1 LQQQAFTG
9 AQNMRASPQTQQ
21 ATDIAGLA
29 SQAALNY
36 GTYTPGAF
44 SAYATQNPNLNYYQ
58 AGPVSSVSS
67 GTLSTPTMS
76 TAQSSYDP
84 RIQQYQMAPSQGIT
98 TDSFTRPSTQDQ
110 YMSPYMRN
118 VVERQQQD
126 AARQSAI
133 AGQIQDAQAARS
145 GAFGGSGNYLMRGQ
159 MAGNLARQ
167 KGDIFAQGQQAAFTQ
182 GQQQFNQEQA
192 ARMQANLANQQA
204 GLQVGGQNL
213 SALLSTQQLAT
224 QTGLQTALA
233 NLSAA
238 QQANVQ
244 NQAAHL
250 QTQGLNAQQALQA
263 ALANQQAELGLGSQ
277 NLQAKLGVQQ
287 FGAGQDLQS
296 QMANQQQLMQA
307 QQLAEQSRQYG
318 AGLGLQGLQTALT
331 GAGQLGTLGQTQYGQ
346 NMGIGANAGD
356 HGDQATQDITNA
368 NGQHHHGKSRL
379 TQDGVDH
386 GALNHI
392 ARGGHGPHAGQ
403 HRDPK
408 RVSPKPHHQ
417 QAKEGT
423 EHHQLALGKADGLGG
438 FVDQHKTQRDQSINA
453 TLRDAADDQLNK
465 LHFRCLLHKW
475 DVTKPM
481 TMPNF
486 GLQLSEGKPETKVPT
501 SDLSDS
507 SRGFVENN
515 L

>member
-1 LQQQAFTG
+1 MAEPQISQISSSQTTIPDYAKPYVTDLLGQAAAVTNVNTNPYMQYMGDKVAQFTPLQQQAFTG
-9 AQNMRASPQTQQ
+9 AQNMQASPQIQQ
-21 ATDIAGLA
+21 ASDLARLA
-29 SQAALNY
+29 SQGAMNY
-36 GTYTPGAF
+36 GTYNPGTF
-44 SAYATQNPNLNYYQ
+44 TAYTAQNPNLNYYQ
-58 AGPVSSVSS
+58 AGNVASVKGSDM
-67 GTLSTPTMS
+67 STPTMA
-76 TAQSSYDP
+76 TAKSSYDP
-84 RIQQYQMAPSQGIT
+84 KIQQYQMAPSQGIT
-98 TDSFTRPSTQDQ
+98 TESFTRPSTQDQ

-133 AGQIQDAQAARS
+133 AGQSQDAQAARS

-213 SALLSTQQLAT
+213 AAMLSTQQLGT

-250 QTQGLNAQQALQA
+250 QTQGMNAQQALQA
-263 ALANQQAELGLGSQ
+263 ALANQQAEIGLGSQ

-287 FGAGQDLQS
+287 FGAGQDLQA

-331 GAGQLGTLGQTQYGQ
+331 GAGQLGQLGNQQYTQG
-346 NMGIGANAGD
+346 MGINQLQSAYGGQQQQQSQNILNNQMQDFQNYQNYPYKQLGFMSDMLRGLPLTQQSNTIYQPPPSTAQNIASLGLGAAG
-356 HGDQATQDITNA
+356 ISRLMA
-368 NGQHHHGKSRL
+368 NG
-379 TQDGVDH
+379 GVTMSNGGGL
-386 GALNHI
+386 GAL
-392 ARGGHGPHAGQ
+392 
-403 HRDPK
+403 
-408 RVSPKPHHQ
+408 
-417 QAKEGT
+417 
-423 EHHQLALGKADGLGG
+423 AL
-438 FVDQHKTQRDQSINA
+438 
-453 TLRDAADDQLNK
+453 
-465 LHFRCLLHKW
+465 
-475 DVTKPM
+475 
-481 TMPNF
+481 
-486 GLQLSEGKPETKVPT
+486 
-501 SDLSDS
+501 
-507 SRGFVENN
+507 NN
-515 L
+515 LV

>member
-1 LQQQAFTG
+1 MAEPQVSQISSSQTTIPDYAKPYVQNLLGQAQAVTNTTQNPYMQYMGERVAQFTPMQQQAYEG
-9 AQNMRASPQTQQ
+9 AQGMQVAPQLQQ
-21 ATDIAGLA
+21 ATDLTGLA

-36 GTYTPGAF
+36 GGYNPGMF
-44 SAYATQNPNLNYYQ
+44 SAYAVQNPSLNYYQ
-58 AGPVSSVSS
+58 AGPVSNVSGS
-67 GTLSTPTMS
+67 NMSTPTMA

-84 RIQQYQMAPSQGIT
+84 QLQQYQMAPSQGVT

-126 AARQSAI
+126 AVRQAAI
-133 AGQIQDAQAARS
+133 ASQAQGAQAARS
-145 GAFGGSGNYLMRGQ
+145 GAFGGSGDYLMRGQ

-167 KGDIFAQGQQAAFTQ
+167 KGDIFAQGQQAAFQQ

-192 ARMQANLANQQA
+192 ARLQANLANQQA

-213 SALLSTQQLAT
+213 AAMLSTQQLGT
-224 QTGLQTALA
+224 QTGLQTAMA

-263 ALANQQAELGLGSQ
+263 ALANQQTEMGLSGQ

-287 FGAGQDLQS
+287 LGAGQDLQA

-331 GAGQLGTLGQTQYGQ
+331 GAGQLGNLGQNQFGQQMGINQLQSAYGGQQQQQVQ
-346 NMGIGANAGD
+346 NMLNN
-356 HGDQATQDITNA
+356 QYQDFQSYQNYPYKQL
-368 NGQHHHGKSRL
+368 GFMSDMLRGLPL
-379 TQDGVDH
+379 TQQSSTVYNQ
-386 GALNHI
+386 APS
-392 ARGGHGPHAGQ
+392 AVSQVAGL
-403 HRDPK
+403 
-408 RVSPKPHHQ
+408 
-417 QAKEGT
+417 GT
-423 EHHQLALGKADGLGG
+423 AALGASKLFAKGGSVSDRPAGLAELAIHNMG
-438 FVDQHKTQRDQSINA
+438 
-453 TLRDAADDQLNK
+453 
-465 LHFRCLLHKW
+465 
-475 DVTKPM
+475 
-481 TMPNF
+481 
-486 GLQLSEGKPETKVPT
+486 
-501 SDLSDS
+501 
-507 SRGFVENN
+507 
-515 L
+515 

>member
-1 LQQQAFTG
+1 MAEPQISQTTLTQTAIPDYAKPYVQDMLGQAAAVSNVNQNPYMQYMGDRVAQFTPLQQQAFTG
-9 AQNMRASPQTQQ
+9 AQNMRASPQNQQ

-36 GTYTPGAF
+36 GTYSPGTF
-44 SAYATQNPNLNYYQ
+44 TAYTAQNPNLNYYQ
-58 AGPVSSVSS
+58 AGNVASVGGSNM
-67 GTLSTPTMS
+67 STPTMA
-76 TAQSSYDP
+76 TAKSNYNPQL
-84 RIQQYQMAPSQGIT
+84 QQYQMAPSQGIT
-98 TDSFTRPSTQDQ
+98 TDSFTNPSTQDQ

-204 GLQVGGQNL
+204 GLQVGSQNL
-213 SALLSTQQLAT
+213 SAMLGTQQLAT

-263 ALANQQAELGLGSQ
+263 ALANQQAELSLGSQ

-287 FGAGQDLQS
+287 FGAGQDLQA
-296 QMANQQQLMQA
+296 QLANQQQLMQA

-331 GAGQLGTLGQTQYGQ
+331 GAGQLGALGSQQFTQ
-346 NMGIGANAGD
+346 NMGINQLQSQYG
-356 HGDQATQDITNA
+356 TQQQQQ
-368 NGQHHHGKSRL
+368 GQNVLNNQYQDFLNYQNYPYKQLGFMSDMLRGLPL
-379 TQDGVDH
+379 TQQSSSIYAPPPSIGSQVAGL
-386 GALNHI
+386 GAVAAGAALR
-392 ARGGHGPHAGQ
+392 AKGGTIEEKPAGLA
-403 HRDPK
+403 D
-408 RVSPKPHHQ
+408 
-417 QAKEGT
+417 
-423 EHHQLALGKADGLGG
+423 LAL
-438 FVDQHKTQRDQSINA
+438 
-453 TLRDAADDQLNK
+453 
-465 LHFRCLLHKW
+465 
-475 DVTKPM
+475 
-481 TMPNF
+481 
-486 GLQLSEGKPETKVPT
+486 
-501 SDLSDS
+501 
-507 SRGFVENN
+507 SRMG
-515 L
+515 

>member
-1 LQQQAFTG
+1 MAEPQISQTTLTQTAIPDYAKPYVQDMLGQAAAVSNVNQNPYMQYMGDRVAQFTPLQQQAFTG
-9 AQNMRASPQTQQ
+9 AQNMRASPQNQQ

-36 GTYTPGAF
+36 GTYNPGTF
-44 SAYATQNPNLNYYQ
+44 TAYTAQNPSLNYYQ
-58 AGPVSSVSS
+58 AGNVASVKGSDM
-67 GTLSTPTMS
+67 STPTMA
-76 TAQSSYDP
+76 TAQSTYDP
-84 RIQQYQMAPSQGIT
+84 KIQQYQMAPSQGIT
-98 TDSFTRPSTQDQ
+98 TESFTRPSTQDQ

-133 AGQIQDAQAARS
+133 ASQAQGAQAARS
-145 GAFGGSGNYLMRGQ
+145 GAFGGSGDYLMRGQ

-204 GLQVGGQNL
+204 GLQVGSQNL
-213 SALLSTQQLAT
+213 SAMLGTQQLAT
-224 QTGLQTALA
+224 QTGLQTAMA

-263 ALANQQAELGLGSQ
+263 ALANQQAELSLGNQ

-287 FGAGQDLQS
+287 FGAGQDLQA
-296 QMANQQQLMQA
+296 QLANQQQLMQA

-331 GAGQLGTLGQTQYGQ
+331 GAGQLGALGSQQFTQ
-346 NMGIGANAGD
+346 NMGINQLQSQYG
-356 HGDQATQDITNA
+356 TQQQQQ
-368 NGQHHHGKSRL
+368 GQNVLNNQYQDFLNYQNYPYKQLGFMSDMLRGLPL
-379 TQDGVDH
+379 TQQSSSIYAPPPSIGSQVAGL
-386 GALNHI
+386 GAVAAGAALR
-392 ARGGHGPHAGQ
+392 AKGGTIEEKPAGLA
-403 HRDPK
+403 D
-408 RVSPKPHHQ
+408 
-417 QAKEGT
+417 
-423 EHHQLALGKADGLGG
+423 LAL
-438 FVDQHKTQRDQSINA
+438 
-453 TLRDAADDQLNK
+453 
-465 LHFRCLLHKW
+465 
-475 DVTKPM
+475 
-481 TMPNF
+481 
-486 GLQLSEGKPETKVPT
+486 
-501 SDLSDS
+501 
-507 SRGFVENN
+507 SRMG
-515 L
+515 

>member
-1 LQQQAFTG
+1 MADTLPTQTNISQTTLPDYAKPYVTGMLGQAAALTDVNTNPYMQYMGDKVAQFTPLQQQAFTG
-9 AQNMRASPQTQQ
+9 AQNMQASPQTQQ

-36 GTYTPGAF
+36 GTYSPGTF
-44 SAYATQNPNLNYYQ
+44 SAYAAQNPTLNYYQ
-58 AGPVSSVSS
+58 AGPVSSVSGS
-67 GTLSTPTMS
+67 NMSTPTMATAS
-76 TAQSSYDP
+76 TKYDP
-84 RIQQYQMAPSQGIT
+84 QLQQYQMAPSQGIT
-98 TDSFTRPSTQDQ
+98 TESFTRPSTQDQ

-133 AGQIQDAQAARS
+133 AGQIQGAQAARS
-145 GAFGGSGNYLMRGQ
+145 GAFGGSGDYLMRGQ

-192 ARMQANLANQQA
+192 ARLQANLANQQA

-213 SALLSTQQLAT
+213 AAMLGTQQLAT

-263 ALANQQAELGLGSQ
+263 ALANQQTEFGLSGQ

-287 FGAGQDLQS
+287 FGAGQDMQAQL
-296 QMANQQQLMQA
+296 ANQQQLMQA

-331 GAGQLGTLGQTQYGQ
+331 GAGQLGNLGNQQYTQ
-346 NMGIGANAGD
+346 NMGINQLQSAYGGQQQQQSQNILNQQMQDFQNYQNYPYKQLGFMSDMLRGLPLTQQSSSIYQAPPSTAQNVASLGLGAAG
-356 HGDQATQDITNA
+356 ISKMFA
-368 NGQHHHGKSRL
+368 NG
-379 TQDGVDH
+379 GVVMSNGGGL
-386 GALNHI
+386 GAL
-392 ARGGHGPHAGQ
+392 
-403 HRDPK
+403 
-408 RVSPKPHHQ
+408 
-417 QAKEGT
+417 
-423 EHHQLALGKADGLGG
+423 AL
-438 FVDQHKTQRDQSINA
+438 
-453 TLRDAADDQLNK
+453 
-465 LHFRCLLHKW
+465 
-475 DVTKPM
+475 
-481 TMPNF
+481 
-486 GLQLSEGKPETKVPT
+486 
-501 SDLSDS
+501 
-507 SRGFVENN
+507 NN
-515 L
+515 LV